1 MKNGFKKVLSIL
13 TVIALLLSSFAM
25 ALAEDQIEE
34 APAAVSEEP
43 VQEETVQEAAPAPE
57 AAPAAE
63 EVITVEETPAEPAA
77 PAAEEAP
84 AAPAVEEAPAAPA
97 VEEAPAAPAVEEAPA
112 APVVEEAPA
121 APAVE
126 EVPAAPAVEE
136 APAAPAVEE
145 APATPAEEPVP
156 SINNEETVVTEPAV
170 QEGDGE
176 EEYDEDEIVEID
188 DWGYVDPEIIDDY
201 IPELTPEMKF
211 PEATELKLNEKV
223 SGTIDAENEAMFV
236 IRCGSNKTVVLGLA
250 ASAEDVNVKIN
261 DKAVKFAKIESEE
274 TAEYRSTYELNV
286 VAGRDYT
293 ITLTSSDP
301 VSYKLN
307 AADANAA
314 NDETEEEI
322 NEETE
327 TTEEVIPEEN
337 SEANTTE
344 NAEEQSEQPAAETET
359 VTNQNEAEET
369 KEEGITADNGESNNV
384 EETTAEEVPPMTG
397 WISVSE
403 ETYAVGDTIT
413 LTAESDVDLDNQVV
427 WQTKVQNDAEWQK
440 AGYGNVL
447 TVTLTEENIQ
457 STFRFRMADGNFS
470 EEFGLNAAEESD
482 EPADDTEAAGDA
494 EPTEEPEPAEE
505 TEAADETEENTEP
518 EQQSEDEFVLP
529 EDRSVSFR
537 IYWDGPAVLGETA
550 HFQATLVGYEGL
562 DYTIQWQSS
571 TDNEN
576 WTDIE
581 GENGET
587 MDVLATEEANS
598 LFYRVIVVI
607 HTPEDFEPQES
618 EQPGPESEPQ
628 ESVQPESE
636 PQDNELP
643 EAEPQE

>member
-25 ALAEDQIEE
+25 ALSEDQIEE
-34 APAAVSEEP
+34 APTAVSEEP

-63 EVITVEETPAEPAA
+63 EAPVVEETPAEPAAPVVEEAPAAPAVEEAPAA

-97 VEEAPAAPAVEEAPA
+97 VEEAPASPAVEEAPA
-112 APVVEEAPA
+112 A
-121 APAVE
+121 
-126 EVPAAPAVEE
+126 
-136 APAAPAVEE
+136 
-145 APATPAEEPVP
+145 PAEEPVP

-286 VAGRDYT
+286 AAGRDYT
-293 ITLTSSDP
+293 ITLTSSNP

-322 NEETE
+322 NEETG
-327 TTEEVIPEEN
+327 TSVEVIPEEN

-369 KEEGITADNGESNNV
+369 KEEGITNNNGETNNV

-447 TVTLTEENIQ
+447 TVTLTEENIH

-470 EEFGLNAAEESD
+470 EEFRLEVPGDS
-482 EPADDTEAAGDA
+482 EPEVEPDA
-494 EPTEEPEPAEE
+494 ENPAEE
-505 TEAADETEENTEP
+505 IFTVDEEKEVSTVVEEKEIHY
-518 EQQSEDEFVLP
+518 ELRWDEKTP
-529 EDRSVSFR
+529 DIGSV
-537 IYWDGPAVLGETA
+537 A
-550 HFQATLVGYEGL
+550 HFQGEQFDGEAGTFTY
-562 DYTIQWQSS
+562 QWQKSV
-571 TDNEN
+571 DNEN
-576 WTDIE
+576 WEDIE
-581 GENGET
+581 GATDRN
-587 MDVLATEEANS
+587 MDVVVTIDNFKL
-598 LFYRVIVVI
+598 YWRVVVRI
-607 HTPEDFEPQES
+607 ETPIGE
-618 EQPGPESEPQ
+618 
-628 ESVQPESE
+628 
-636 PQDNELP
+636 
-643 EAEPQE
+643 